1 MNILCFGISHQTANV
16 EVRERFAIPD
26 SALAD
31 SLTRLAQVPSVQES
45 VLLSTCNRTEFYIVT
60 QDSQLAIEPLFH
72 DFYGPVEANELQH
85 LFRLQ
90 ALPSIRHLFRVAS
103 GLESMVLGETEIF
116 GQVKRAY
123 ESATRS
129 GTTGRILNRLFQRA
143 FHVGK
148 HVRSATA
155 ITRGCVSVGSVAVDL
170 AQQIFGELDGR
181 KIMILGAGETSER
194 TAWSFQSRGARQ
206 LFVSNRSFE
215 RATELAEAIGGR
227 AIRFDDWEDE
237 FRDLDILVSSTSAPH
252 AIVTRAKLEPM
263 LRMRRDRPLFIIDL
277 AMPRDVDPA
286 VHEMDGVYVYDLDSL
301 RAIAGRTLE
310 ARKKEAE
317 ACDGLIEK
325 HVHDFET
332 WLNRI
337 AERRLHRRQSS
348 ARERERRHSSGPAAA
363 GWHWPR
369 PNWSNRR
376 WNVSRRDRK
385 SFVRII
391 RTTGDR
397 RLDISLS
404 QPGPK
409 IAKGLFT
416 KELEE
421 ALLSQEIDVAV
432 HSLKDLPTE
441 LPPELNVSCD
451 LAAARSG
458 GCLDL
463 EVCEIP
469 ERNPCRRTCRDQQ
482 PSPGSPDCWPF
493 ARICAF
499 PTSAAMSLP
508 GSRNF

>member
-1 MNILCFGISHQTANV
+1 MNIFCFGISHQTANV

-31 SLTRLAQVPSVQES
+31 SLTRLARITGVQEG
-45 VLLSTCNRTEFYIVT
+45 VVLSTCNRTELYIVT
-60 QDSQLAIEPLFH
+60 EDSQLAIEPLFH
-72 DFYGPVEANELQH
+72 DLYGPVESFEIQH

-123 ESATRS
+123 EAATRS

-148 HVRSATA
+148 HVRSTTA

-170 AQQIFGELDGR
+170 AQQIFGDLEGR
-181 KIMILGAGETSER
+181 RIMILGAGETSER

-215 RATELAEAIGGR
+215 RATQLAEAIGGR
-227 AIRFDDWEDE
+227 AIRFDDWEEE

-286 VHEMDGVYVYDLDSL
+286 VHDMDGVYVYDLDSL

-317 ACDGLIEK
+317 ACDDLIEK
-325 HVHDFET
+325 HVLDFET

-337 AERRLHRRQSS
+337 ADK
-348 ARERERRHSSGPAAA
+348 AIAPAAIEC
-363 GWHWPR
+363 PR
-369 PNWSNRR
+369 
-376 WNVSRRDRK
+376 
-385 SFVRII
+385 
-391 RTTGDR
+391 T
-397 RLDISLS
+397 
-404 QPGPK
+404 
-409 IAKGLFT
+409 
-416 KELEE
+416 
-421 ALLSQEIDVAV
+421 
-432 HSLKDLPTE
+432 
-441 LPPELNVSCD
+441 
-451 LAAARSG
+451 
-458 GCLDL
+458 
-463 EVCEIP
+463 
-469 ERNPCRRTCRDQQ
+469 
-482 PSPGSPDCWPF
+482 
-493 ARICAF
+493 
-499 PTSAAMSLP
+499 
-508 GSRNF
+508 

>member
-1 MNILCFGISHQTANV
+1 MNIFCFGISHQTANV

-31 SLTRLAQVPSVQES
+31 SLTRLARITGVQEG
-45 VLLSTCNRTEFYIVT
+45 VVLSTCNRTELYIVT
-60 QDSQLAIEPLFH
+60 EDSQLAIEPLFH
-72 DFYGPVEANELQH
+72 DFYGPVEANEIQH

-123 ESATRS
+123 EAATRS

-148 HVRSATA
+148 HVRSTTA
-155 ITRGCVSVGSVAVDL
+155 ITRGCVSVGSAAVDL
-170 AQQIFGELDGR
+170 AQQIFGDLEGR
-181 KIMILGAGETSER
+181 RIMILGAGETSER

-215 RATELAEAIGGR
+215 RATQLAEAIGGR
-227 AIRFDDWEDE
+227 AIRFDDWEEE

-286 VHEMDGVYVYDLDSL
+286 VHDMDGVYVYDLDSL

-317 ACDGLIEK
+317 ACDDLIEK
-325 HVHDFET
+325 HVLDFET

-337 AERRLHRRQSS
+337 ADKVIAPTAIEC
-348 ARERERRHSSGPAAA
+348 
-363 GWHWPR
+363 PR
-369 PNWSNRR
+369 
-376 WNVSRRDRK
+376 
-385 SFVRII
+385 
-391 RTTGDR
+391 T
-397 RLDISLS
+397 
-404 QPGPK
+404 
-409 IAKGLFT
+409 
-416 KELEE
+416 
-421 ALLSQEIDVAV
+421 
-432 HSLKDLPTE
+432 
-441 LPPELNVSCD
+441 
-451 LAAARSG
+451 
-458 GCLDL
+458 
-463 EVCEIP
+463 
-469 ERNPCRRTCRDQQ
+469 
-482 PSPGSPDCWPF
+482 
-493 ARICAF
+493 
-499 PTSAAMSLP
+499 
-508 GSRNF
+508 

>member
-1 MNILCFGISHQTANV
+1 MNIFCFGISHQTANV
-16 EVRERFAIPD
+16 EIRERFAIPD

-60 QDSQLAIEPLFH
+60 QNSQLAVEPLFH
-72 DFYGPVEANELQH
+72 DFYGLTDASEFQH
-85 LFRLQ
+85 LFRL
-90 ALPSIRHLFRVAS
+90 AAIPSIRHLFRVAS

-123 ESATRS
+123 ETAMRS
-129 GTTGRILNRLFQRA
+129 GTTGRILNRLFQKA
-143 FHVGK
+143 FQVGK

-155 ITRGCVSVGSVAVDL
+155 ITRGSVSVGSVAVDL

-227 AIRFDDWEDE
+227 AIRFDDWEGE
-237 FRDLDILVSSTSAPH
+237 FQDLDILVSSTAAPH
-252 AIVTRAKLEPM
+252 AIVTRATLEPV

-310 ARKKEAE
+310 TRKKELE

-325 HVHDFET
+325 HVHDFEI

-337 AERRLHRRQSS
+337 AERMV
-348 ARERERRHSSGPAAA
+348 APAAIEC
-363 GWHWPR
+363 PR
-369 PNWSNRR
+369 
-376 WNVSRRDRK
+376 
-385 SFVRII
+385 
-391 RTTGDR
+391 T
-397 RLDISLS
+397 
-404 QPGPK
+404 
-409 IAKGLFT
+409 
-416 KELEE
+416 
-421 ALLSQEIDVAV
+421 
-432 HSLKDLPTE
+432 
-441 LPPELNVSCD
+441 
-451 LAAARSG
+451 
-458 GCLDL
+458 
-463 EVCEIP
+463 
-469 ERNPCRRTCRDQQ
+469 
-482 PSPGSPDCWPF
+482 
-493 ARICAF
+493 
-499 PTSAAMSLP
+499 
-508 GSRNF
+508 